1 MVCESNNRKQC
12 FVRILGTALC
22 AVVLGCDV
30 QTSDEPAMQWDACLV
45 RNAVFYGGAKNLAA
59 ISNLCDQIDGLVSEQ
74 ARFRN
79 YRKLID
85 EAMSVDF
92 AVICQ
97 GSELNAE
104 SCDDEVR
111 RLGLAYSNVRMI
123 VEEVH
128 TRLFVSEAPP
138 IEQLYPWLMLIR
150 KMKSEDLRTHSNTSH
165 SRAYIKVVEH
175 RFERCLREGKFRS
188 QNEID
193 SVRKLYFEAVGR
205 ELSTR

>member
-1 MVCESNNRKQC
+1 MMKY
-12 FVRILGTALC
+12 FVRTLLLALC
-22 AVVLGCDV
+22 AAVLGCDV
-30 QTSDEPAMQWDACLV
+30 QTSDEPEMQFHTCLV
-45 RNAVFYGGAKNLAA
+45 SNAVFYGGDQNFAA

-92 AVICQ
+92 AAICR
-97 GSELNAE
+97 GSELDDEN
-104 SCDDEVR
+104 CNDEVR

-128 TRLFVSEAPP
+128 TRLFVTEAPP
-138 IEQLYPWLMLIR
+138 IEQLYPWLMLIK
-150 KMKSEDLRTHSNTSH
+150 KMKSEDHRTHSDTSH

-175 RFERCLREGKFRS
+175 RFERCLRERRFRS
-188 QNEID
+188 QDEID
-193 SVRKLYFEAVGR
+193 SVRKLYFEVVGQ
-205 ELSTR
+205 ELPMQ

>member
-1 MVCESNNRKQC
+1 MMKY
-12 FVRILGTALC
+12 FVRTLHLALC
-22 AVVLGCDV
+22 ALALGCDV
-30 QTSDEPAMQWDACLV
+30 QTSGEPEMRFHTCLV
-45 RNAVFYGGAKNLAA
+45 SNAVFYGGDQNFAA

-92 AVICQ
+92 AAICR
-97 GSELNAE
+97 GSELDDEN
-104 SCDDEVR
+104 CNDEVR

-128 TRLFVSEAPP
+128 TRLFVTEAPP
-138 IEQLYPWLMLIR
+138 IEQLYPWLMLIK
-150 KMKSEDLRTHSNTSH
+150 KMKSEDRRTHSDTSH

-175 RFERCLREGKFRS
+175 RFERCLRERRFRS
-188 QNEID
+188 QDEID
-193 SVRKLYFEAVGR
+193 SVRKLYFEVVGQ
-205 ELSTR
+205 ELPMQ